1 MHRPLKLLTATTPQ
15 RSIYSEAMDAPA
27 VDGLAVNGSRLTDR
41 HEDPARALRADRT
54 FDHLARV
61 RRLELHALV
70 AALLAFRMI
79 LIRDRLL

>member
-1 MHRPLKLLTATTPQ
+1 MEGLT
-15 RSIYSEAMDAPA
+15 
-27 VDGLAVNGSRLTDR
+27 VNASRRADR

-61 RRLELHALV
+61 GWLELHALV
-70 AALLAFRMI
+70 AALLAFRVI